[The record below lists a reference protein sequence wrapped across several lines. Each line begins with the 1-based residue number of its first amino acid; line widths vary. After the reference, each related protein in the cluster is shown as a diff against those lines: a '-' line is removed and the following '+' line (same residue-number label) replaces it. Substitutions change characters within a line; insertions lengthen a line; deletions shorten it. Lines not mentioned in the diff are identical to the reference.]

1 MRIKNWYR
9 NDNIDTF
16 RRFCIHNRNKL
27 ISLRLIDDIEPIK
40 GILYDFRLEPL
51 ATAGIFI
58 LLTDV
63 VIHPAFYSLDDL
75 ESLHYLGSGMPL
87 P

>member
-1 MRIKNWYR
+1 MRNNNWYR
-9 NDNIDTF
+9 NENIDTF
-16 RRFCIHNRNKL
+16 RKFCIRNRNKL
-27 ISLRLIDDIEPIK
+27 ISLRLIENPEPIK
-40 GILYDFRLEPL
+40 GVLYDYRLEPL

-75 ESLHYLGSGMPL
+75 ESLHYLGSGIPL